1 MQKPARKQGRIGM
14 LSISPLLTRGLFQYL
29 LLKVAISCFIITRN
43 MATPPS
49 PIGRAVPTRF
59 EAAVFRG
66 KTLLLQTRRI
76 FTDLLDPE
84 VKRASLSD
92 RLAGKPVIS
101 RSTTP
106 LWTEIEPEER
116 FLVAGKIHNLRLA
129 VRRLDGLEV
138 AAGEVF
144 SFWKQVGR
152 TSRFKGYVEGRELRE
167 GCIIPNIG
175 GGLCQI
181 SNALYDAA
189 LDAGL
194 EIVERHAH
202 TQIVAGS
209 LAENDRDATV
219 FWNYVDLRFR
229 SEFPF
234 RIEAKLDE
242 KNLMIRFR
250 GDKPV
255 APAVHQIRRISV
267 HNDTPQSCATC
278 EMGDCHRVVDA
289 GTHRDFGKTAFLV
302 DEFTPEFDA
311 YIQETRGPRDD
322 LFIPLDG
329 KRFRKGNYAW
339 STGGFGSVRQSLLV
353 TAERSYR
360 SRKLAAQGRAR
371 QLNLLAM
378 YERLAESYAKRLGYE
393 ALHVVVQQ
401 NLLPFL
407 WKNGHLGGR
416 TFDVLMTA
424 LPMSELQ
431 KRLDAAAR
439 AHPEST
445 TLGDFRADE
454 DLVNAEAEAL
464 RHARR
469 VITPHSAIAK
479 LFPNRARL
487 LSWRLPK
494 PAGRERPKNSRPHL
508 VFPAT
513 TVGRKGCYELR
524 EAVRGLDL
532 KLILLGPAIEGEDFW
547 SGFDVER
554 GGDWL
559 AKADIVVLPAYIEH
573 KPTRLL
579 LAAANGVPT
588 IASPA
593 CGVEGVG
600 GVETID
606 PGDPVALREAI
617 LRHAAANFPT
627 ERATIGDLGLSKR

>member
-1 MQKPARKQGRIGM
+1 MARSPNTNGR
-14 LSISPLLTRGLFQYL
+14 
-29 LLKVAISCFIITRN
+29 K
-43 MATPPS
+43 
-49 PIGRAVPTRF
+49 VPTRL

-66 KTLLLQTRRI
+66 KTLLLQTKRYFSDKLDGSLKHARRSS
-76 FTDLLDPE
+76 T
-84 VKRASLSD
+84 
-92 RLAGKPVIS
+92 LAEKPVIS

-106 LWTEIEPEER
+106 LWTETEPEER

-129 VRRLDGLEV
+129 VSRLNGIEV
-138 AAGEVF
+138 GAGETF

-152 TSRFKGYVEGRELRE
+152 ASRFKGYVEGRELRE

-189 LDAGL
+189 LDANF

-202 TQIVAGS
+202 TQIVTGS
-209 LAENDRDATV
+209 LAEKDRDATV

-229 SEFPF
+229 SERPF

-242 KNLMIRFR
+242 KDLIVRFR
-250 GDKPV
+250 GERSTE
-255 APAVHQIRRISV
+255 AALHQIRRIPI

-278 EMGDCHRVVDA
+278 EMDCHRVVDS

-302 DEFTPEFDA
+302 DEYSPEFDS
-311 YIQETRGPRDD
+311 YIQQVRTPKDE

-339 STGGFGSVRQSLLV
+339 TTAGFGRTRQSLLV
-353 TAERSYR
+353 TAVRSYR

-424 LPMSELQ
+424 LPMAELQ
-431 KRLDAAAR
+431 KRLDTAAKL
-439 AHPEST
+439 HPEST

-454 DLVNAEAEAL
+454 DLVRAETDAL

-469 VITPHSAIAK
+469 IVTPHSAIAA
-479 LFPNRARL
+479 LFPNRADRIN
-487 LSWRLPK
+487 WHLPTNCNAARAANAK
-494 PAGRERPKNSRPHL
+494 PHI
-508 VFPAT
+508 VFPAS

-524 EAVRGLDL
+524 ESVRGLDV
-532 KLILLGPAIEGEDFW
+532 KLILLGPPIEGESFW
-547 SGFDVER
+547 DGFDTER

-559 AKADIVVLPAYIEH
+559 SKADLVVLPAHIEH
-573 KPTRLL
+573 KPSRLL
-579 LAAANGVPT
+579 TAAAGGIPV
-588 IASPA
+588 IASSA
-593 CGVEGVG
+593 CGVD
-600 GVETID
+600 GVEGIETVE
-606 PGDPVALREAI
+606 PGDVVALRDAI
-617 LRHAAANFPT
+617 LRHSVVPQPVPA
-627 ERATIGDLGLSKR
+627 